1 LAVLVGQAEGWGGI
15 SDLQGHGA
23 WVTVP

>member
-1 LAVLVGQAEGWGGI
+1 LAVLVGQAEVWGGI

-23 WVTVP
+23 WVKVS